1 MGGEER
7 LPLPGWSQSC
17 GRTLDNHYR
26 HLDFDVMAV
35 HGDDNGDDNRDDNC
49 NDNGDDKGDENGDD
63 KAMTMAL
70 TDSLTRPP
78 AEVRAGNAGRT
89 PCCRAS

>member
-35 HGDDNGDDNRDDNC
+35 VMTMEMTMVMTSDD
-49 NDNGDDKGDENGDD
+49 NGDD

-70 TDSLTRPP
+70 TDSLTRPL
-78 AEVRAGNAGRT
+78 AEERAGNGGRT